1 MTEAQKAL
9 TSSLLLTRI
18 LPRTKSKSLQEQIV
32 VANEHLQEGAL
43 TETDI
48 ILLSS
53 AIELL
58 VSSTPQNDSKEEWTQ
73 LVELLIALRKLTP
86 SQIIAQ

>member
-1 MTEAQKAL
+1 M
-9 TSSLLLTRI
+9 
-18 LPRTKSKSLQEQIV
+18 
-32 VANEHLQEGAL
+32 L

-58 VSSTPQNDSKEEWTQ
+58 VSTTPQNESKEEWTE
-73 LVELLIALRKLTP
+73 LVELLISIRKLTP
-86 SQIIAQ
+86 

>member
-18 LPRTKSKSLQEQIV
+18 LPRTKSESLQEQIV
-32 VANEHLQEGAL
+32 VANEHLQEGVL
-43 TETDI
+43 TETGI

-58 VSSTPQNDSKEEWTQ
+58 VSTTPQNESKEEWTE
-73 LVELLIALRKLTP
+73 LVELLI
-86 SQIIAQ
+86 SFGN

>member
-18 LPRTKSKSLQEQIV
+18 LPRTKSESLQEQIV
-32 VANEHLQEGAL
+32 VANEHLQEGVL

-48 ILLSS
+48 ILLRS

-58 VSSTPQNDSKEEWTQ
+58 VSTTPQNESKEEWTE
-73 LVELLIALRKLTP
+73 LVELLISIRKLTP
-86 SQIIAQ
+86 

>member
-1 MTEAQKAL
+1 MTENQKAL
-9 TSSLLLTRI
+9 TSSLLTTRI
-18 LPRTKSKSLQEQIV
+18 LPRTKSPSLQAQILT
-32 VANEHLQEGAL
+32 ANDHLQTDAL

-58 VSSTPQNDSKEEWTQ
+58 VSTTPQNESKE
-73 LVELLIALRKLTP
+73 
-86 SQIIAQ
+86 